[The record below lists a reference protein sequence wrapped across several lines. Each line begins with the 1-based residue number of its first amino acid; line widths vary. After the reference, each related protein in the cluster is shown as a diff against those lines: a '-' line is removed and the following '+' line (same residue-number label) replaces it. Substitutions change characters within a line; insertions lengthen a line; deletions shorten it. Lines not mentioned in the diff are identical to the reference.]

1 MNSNSISICLGL
13 IFFINFTET
22 QPNSNGFDATILSW
36 IKSTGYGYN
45 GILANINKIE
55 YSSNYVYV
63 HSEGIPSYSIGPWNT
78 SEVAQAQNLN
88 FKLSRNIYNLK
99 EVTKNKTKAT
109 QKVGI
114 LVDGVGLYNSNDG
127 QSYLNLGNHILV
139 ISCY

>member
-1 MNSNSISICLGL
+1 MNSNAISICLNL
-13 IFFINFTET
+13 ILLINFIET
-22 QPNSNGFDATILSW
+22 QTNSNGFDATILSW
-36 IKSTGYGYN
+36 IKTTGYGYN

-78 SEVAQAQNLN
+78 SEVVQAQNLS
-88 FKLSRNIYNLK
+88 FKLSRNINNLK
-99 EVTKNKTKAT
+99 EAAKNRAKAT

-127 QSYLNLGNHILV
+127 QSYLNLGNHF
-139 ISCY
+139 CY